1 MEHPP
6 PGMTLQTPDACAPL
20 CTSHLESAQAGSG
33 ALADLACPLFSGTT
47 ALPCLVSG
55 GRMSASYVDAFTSCL
70 WREGRPILITHPP
83 SPPMATA
90 DGLRQICSWL
100 GG

>member
-1 MEHPP
+1 M
-6 PGMTLQTPDACAPL
+6 PL
-20 CTSHLESAQAGSG
+20 FVLRTWKVPQVGGG
-33 ALADLACPLFSGTT
+33 ALADLAYPLFSGTT

-55 GRMSASYVDAFTSCL
+55 GKMSASHLDTFTSCL

-83 SPPMATA
+83 SPPTATM
-90 DGLRQICSWL
+90 DSLWQIFSWL

>member
-1 MEHPP
+1 MLLFVLHTWKVP
-6 PGMTLQTPDACAPL
+6 
-20 CTSHLESAQAGSG
+20 QAGGG
-33 ALADLACPLFSGTT
+33 ALADVACPLFSGTT

-55 GRMSASYVDAFTSCL
+55 GKMSASYVDTFTSWL

-83 SPPMATA
+83 SPPMAIV
-90 DGLRQICSWL
+90 DGLRRIFSCL